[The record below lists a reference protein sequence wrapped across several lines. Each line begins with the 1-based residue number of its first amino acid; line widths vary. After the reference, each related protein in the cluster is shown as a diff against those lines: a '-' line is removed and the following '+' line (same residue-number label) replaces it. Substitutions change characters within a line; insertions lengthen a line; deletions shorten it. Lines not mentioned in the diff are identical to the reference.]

1 LKNLSYLQSLN
12 QNIDH
17 KFLKKEVM
25 LSEDIPASLYAE
37 LGISFYND
45 EVQVQRAGT
54 MSYFNK
60 VLPALE

>member
-1 LKNLSYLQSLN
+1 
-12 QNIDH
+12 
-17 KFLKKEVM
+17 M